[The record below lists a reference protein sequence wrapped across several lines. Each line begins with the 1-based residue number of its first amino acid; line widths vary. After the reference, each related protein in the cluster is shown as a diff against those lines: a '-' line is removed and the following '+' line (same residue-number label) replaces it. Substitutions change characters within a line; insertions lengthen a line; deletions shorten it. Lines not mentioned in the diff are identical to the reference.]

1 MLVFG
6 GEDKDVTEQLQ
17 TRQKSKC
24 AKDFTE
30 TCLKE
35 GEDSLVMWGRK
46 DARQCVF

>member
-1 MLVFG
+1 MEVEKNASVW

-17 TRQKSKC
+17 TRQKSKY

-35 GEDSLVMWGRK
+35 GEDSLVT
-46 DARQCVF
+46 